1 VFLRALWLSWES
13 NTLVN
18 RGVQRERV
26 RAGPR
31 RGLGWWSVS
40 LAVAMLDQPETRY
53 AKSGGLKIGYQ
64 VAGEGPLDLVFVPGL
79 LSHIDL
85 VWSFPAAV
93 RFFRRLT
100 SFSRLIIYD
109 KRGQGV
115 SDPPAGIPTLEQDME
130 DLLAVLAAAGAERA
144 ALFGYSEGGPMSSL
158 FAATHPDR
166 VTALILFGAVAR
178 GADLIERAEELG
190 WDAHDRTMGML
201 EHWGEGRGLEVF
213 APSIVTE
220 DRIRRFGAFE
230 RAVASPTVL
239 RARWETA
246 VGLDVTPVLETLQVP
261 TLVLHR
267 ADERAVPAI
276 LAREMADAIPGAH
289 YVEVPGIDHIPWV
302 ADAEQI
308 LDEVEEFLTG
318 ARHAT
323 EADRV
328 LATVMFTDIVDSTRR
343 AAELGDSRWR
353 ALVESH
359 DQLVRDELDRYRGR
373 EIKTMGDG
381 FLVTFDG
388 PARGIRCARAI
399 TQQLPALGVDV
410 RAGLHT
416 GECMVMGDDVG
427 GMAVNIGARV
437 GGLADRGEVL
447 VSSTVKDLVVGSGID
462 FEDRG
467 LHELKGVPGHWHLF
481 AVASV

>member
-93 RFFRRLT
+93 RFFRRLA

-166 VTALILFGAVAR
+166 VTALILFGAFAR

-213 APSIVTE
+213 APSI
-220 DRIRRFGAFE
+220 GSA
-230 RAVASPTVL
+230 AS
-239 RARWETA
+239 ARSS
-246 VGLDVTPVLETLQVP
+246 GPS
-261 TLVLHR
+261 
-267 ADERAVPAI
+267 PA
-276 LAREMADAIPGAH
+276 P
-289 YVEVPGIDHIPWV
+289 
-302 ADAEQI
+302 QCC
-308 LDEVEEFLTG
+308 
-318 ARHAT
+318 
-323 EADRV
+323 
-328 LATVMFTDIVDSTRR
+328 
-343 AAELGDSRWR
+343 
-353 ALVESH
+353 
-359 DQLVRDELDRYRGR
+359 
-373 EIKTMGDG
+373 
-381 FLVTFDG
+381 G
-388 PARGIRCARAI
+388 PAGRR
-399 TQQLPALGVDV
+399 P
-410 RAGLHT
+410 
-416 GECMVMGDDVG
+416 
-427 GMAVNIGARV
+427 
-437 GGLADRGEVL
+437 LA
-447 VSSTVKDLVVGSGID
+447 ST
-462 FEDRG
+462 
-467 LHELKGVPGHWHLF
+467 
-481 AVASV
+481 

>member
-1 VFLRALWLSWES
+1 
-13 NTLVN
+13 
-18 RGVQRERV
+18 
-26 RAGPR
+26 
-31 RGLGWWSVS
+31 
-40 LAVAMLDQPETRY
+40 MLDQPETRY

-64 VAGEGPLDLVFVPGL
+64 VVGEGPLELVFVPGL

-93 RFFRRLT
+93 RFFRRLA
-100 SFSRLIIYD
+100 SFSRLIVYD

-166 VTALILFGAVAR
+166 VNALILFGAFAR

-230 RAVASPTVL
+230 RAVASPAVL

-276 LAREMADAIPGAH
+276 LAREMADAIPGAR

-302 ADAEQI
+302 GDAEQI

-328 LATVMFTDIVDSTRR
+328 LATVLFTDIVDSTRR

-359 DQLVRDELDRYRGR
+359 DQLVRDQLDRYRGR

-467 LHELKGVPGHWHLF
+467 LHELKGVPGQWHLF